1 MSTPQV
7 PLQPDQDPQAVP
19 PASGGEAPRHGNTP
33 PDGPTGQYPAPYGR
47 PSQFT
52 PPGQFTPPAQYP
64 APGQYSGAY
73 SGPYAPPG
81 HGAYP
86 PHPYGMP
93 VPPPAKNR
101 KLLWIILGA
110 VAAFVALVIV
120 GVVVLVNVVGSATN
134 RAQAVSDDF
143 TRLIVNGQS
152 SQAYDQ
158 YMNPVLTRSLTKDK
172 FMAGIAGLGLDNT
185 CRPHY
190 DSVNVGSFN
199 GNNTADVV
207 GTLQCQ
213 GKTLDFRYNFEGND
227 LKMDAIRLQ
236 PQG

>member
-7 PLQPDQDPQAVP
+7 PLQPDQDPRAVP

-52 PPGQFTPPAQYP
+52 PPAQYP

-73 SGPYAPPG
+73 SPPG

-110 VAAFVALVIV
+110 AAAFVALVIV

>member
-1 MSTPQV
+1 
-7 PLQPDQDPQAVP
+7 
-19 PASGGEAPRHGNTP
+19 
-33 PDGPTGQYPAPYGR
+33 
-47 PSQFT
+47 
-52 PPGQFTPPAQYP
+52 
-64 APGQYSGAY
+64 
-73 SGPYAPPG
+73 
-81 HGAYP
+81 
-86 PHPYGMP
+86 MP

-110 VAAFVALVIV
+110 VGAFLVLVIV
-120 GVVVLVNVVGSATN
+120 GVVVLANVVGSATN
-134 RAQAVSDDF
+134 RARAVSDDF

-158 YMNPVLTRSLTKDK
+158 YVHPSLARSLTKDE
-172 FMAGIAGLGLDNT
+172 FAAGVAGLGLDNT

-190 DSVNVGSFN
+190 DSVNVSSVN

-213 GKTLDFRYNFEGND
+213 SKTLDLRYNFEGTD

>member
-7 PLQPDQDPQAVP
+7 PLQPDQDP
-19 PASGGEAPRHGNTP
+19 PA
-33 PDGPTGQYPAPYGR
+33 
-47 PSQFT
+47 QFT
-52 PPGQFTPPAQYP
+52 PPSQYP
-64 APGQYSGAY
+64 APGQYPGPY

-81 HGAYP
+81 QGAYP
-86 PHPYGMP
+86 PHLYGMP
-93 VPPPAKNR
+93 VPPRKKSR

-110 VAAFVALVIV
+110 VAAFLALVIV

-134 RAQAVSDDF
+134 RAQAVSNDF

-158 YMNPVLTRSLTKDK
+158 YMNPALTRSLTKDK
-172 FMAGIAGLGLDNT
+172 FIAGIAGLGLDNT

-227 LKMDAIRLQ
+227 LKMDAISLQ